1 MSANKYIP
9 LHKTKGTDHI
19 QNLVARVLSLH
30 LGIIEI
36 ELLCRSQW
44 LMTRGMSLHDVYAY
58 VVLVS
63 APRTKTDGMQCQ
75 GELTSKVNIYANKRA
90 FLWSAVGYN
99 EF

>member
-1 MSANKYIP
+1 
-9 LHKTKGTDHI
+9 
-19 QNLVARVLSLH
+19 
-30 LGIIEI
+30 
-36 ELLCRSQW
+36 
-44 LMTRGMSLHDVYAY
+44 MTRGMSLNDVYAY

-63 APRTKTDGMQCQ
+63 APRTKTAGMQCQ